1 MPMLSKLIPYWV
13 LVFSIG
19 FGWFILSP
27 IVPVLSS
34 LFKVSISSILLI
46 ISSYGYSMAI
56 LGILAGYLSARFT
69 VKTSL
74 ILSSIISLVGLIGR
88 ALLLN
93 FTTFLT
99 FGVIASLAYPLA
111 VAPVG
116 SIAEAFFKN
125 RSNTIV
131 GISIGLLFLG
141 MAMGSFIGSF
151 IYDYLGLSLA
161 LWIPTLLSIIAFIS
175 ILLGTRDYPK
185 NFKRSIRGSFNL
197 GMIKNWYVGLA
208 IASVSV
214 MFGSIASTVLI
225 LHKTIP
231 LIAISLGGLFGGLTF
246 LGSALGAIILPSI
259 FESFNLRLGLII
271 TALLSFI
278 SVVIMSISLT
288 LNLSFTLIGL
298 GYFLFGFFG
307 NAYWSMALTSVT
319 NYVIDPADAG
329 LATSMYSAITN
340 VGVAVIPVFLG
351 SLFDSLSTML
361 MGDEIVIVMELIA
374 FILSF
379 TLRVKKIET

>member
-1 MPMLSKLIPYWV
+1 MSNKLIPYWV

-27 IVPVLSS
+27 VIPVLSS

-69 VKTSL
+69 IKTSL
-74 ILSSIISLVGLIGR
+74 ILSSIISLIGLIGR

-99 FGVIASLAYPLA
+99 FGIIASLAYPLA

-125 RSNTIV
+125 RSHTIV
-131 GISIGLLFLG
+131 GITIGLLFLG
-141 MAMGSFIGSF
+141 MAVGSLIGPF
-151 IYDYLGLSLA
+151 LYDYVGLSLT
-161 LWIPTLLSIIAFIS
+161 LWIPTALSLIALILV
-175 ILLGTRDYPK
+175 LLGTRDYPK
-185 NFKRSIRGSFNL
+185 YFKKSLRGSFNL

-225 LHKTIP
+225 LQKVTP
-231 LIAISLGGLFGGLTF
+231 LTAISLGGLFGGLTF

-259 FESFNLRLGLII
+259 FESLNLRLGLII

-278 SVVIMSISLT
+278 SVAITSISLT
-288 LNLSFTLIGL
+288 LNLPFTLIGL
-298 GYFLFGFFG
+298 AYFLFGFFG

-319 NYVIDPADAG
+319 NYVPDPADAG

-340 VGVAVIPVFLG
+340 VGVAIIPVFLG
-351 SLFDSLSTML
+351 SLFGNLSTIIE
-361 MGDEIVIVMELIA
+361 GDVIVIIMELIA
-374 FILSF
+374 FVLSF
-379 TLRVKKIET
+379 TLKVKKIEMK